1 MTSTAHPTP
10 AAGPARTSPQLGAA
24 VLLVTVGVLEILQ
37 GLSAVSKDEVLVV
50 EADYTY
56 EFDVTSWGWTH
67 IVIGALVTS
76 AGVALLTGV
85 TWARGAT
92 FVICGLSIVVNFL
105 WLPYYPMWAITL
117 IALDAVVILAVAA
130 WHPARV

>member
-1 MTSTAHPTP
+1 MTS

-67 IVIGALVTS
+67 IVLGALVAA
-76 AGVALLTGV
+76 AGVALLAGA
-85 TWARGAT
+85 TWARGTA

-117 IALDAVVILAVAA
+117 IALDAVVIWAVAS
-130 WHPARV
+130 WHPTRV